1 MSSSLIPSDQRHTQ
15 QMNKRIKK
23 DFGGLTKRFKS
34 VLCLENAEFVTWHCG
49 CSVLSDPD
57 CIGFIGY
64 CITY

>member
-34 VLCLENAEFVTWHCG
+34 VPCLENAEFVT
-49 CSVLSDPD
+49 
-57 CIGFIGY
+57 
-64 CITY
+64 